1 MPAGDFQSMRH
12 EVGVKDNGRLQC
24 HRPTIPVQRRQ
35 RQEDGKVRLREI
47 LYRSQVQS
55 KLNKETLT

>member
-1 MPAGDFQSMRH
+1 MRH